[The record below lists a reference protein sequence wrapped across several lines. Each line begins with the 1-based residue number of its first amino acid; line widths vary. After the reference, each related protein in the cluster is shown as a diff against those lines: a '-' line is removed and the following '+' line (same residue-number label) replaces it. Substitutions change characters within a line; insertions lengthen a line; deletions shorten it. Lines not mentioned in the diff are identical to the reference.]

1 MTFKNSPVSKNTAT
15 SLQSINRRWFIVLLT
30 VVIAIAGIIYF
41 LINKSDTVELSSK
54 PSVTSEKSLSNAKFI
69 GSESCAG
76 CHQKEY
82 KAWQTSQHSKAM
94 QHADAKTVL
103 GDFNNVEFTYKGIT
117 STFTQRDGNFYVRTD
132 GADGKLTEFK
142 ISYTFGLDPL
152 QQYLIE
158 FPDGRMQ
165 ALSIAWDA
173 RTKEQGGQRWFH
185 LYPNEKIDFEDE
197 LHWTKRSQNW
207 NYMCADCHSTDV
219 KKNYDEAS
227 NTYKTTWKEIT
238 VGCEACHGPGSEHKQ
253 QAKVKG
259 KEYTGGNLT
268 AQFIERNSV
277 AWAINPA
284 TGNAVRSTPRTSD
297 AEMQICAQCHSRRG
311 QIADGY
317 LPGMNFHDYY
327 RAATLAP
334 GLYHADGQQLDEVF
348 IWGSFEQSRM
358 NQAGV
363 TCSDCHDPHTQ
374 KLKAEGNA
382 VCAGCHLPSKYDA
395 ESHHRHN
402 QGSTGA
408 QCANCHMPETTY
420 MVIDPRRDHSLRIPR
435 PDISVTT
442 GSPNACNS
450 CHRENDATWAADAI
464 KSWGVTQSKGYQ
476 QFSGAFHAA
485 AVNSPDANVQLANVA
500 TGLIHPAIARAG
512 ALELL
517 ANYPTQ
523 MSAFSATK
531 ALYDTDPVVRRAAIT
546 AMQNLPAEQK
556 RTQLMPLLKDPIRTV
571 RIEAA
576 SALVDSMMGAT
587 PEQMQAFN
595 KASKE
600 YIAAQKFIA
609 DTAEGQSALGGYL
622 ARQGNFAE
630 AEKHMQLAIKLD
642 NRYIPA
648 YVNLADLYRAQ
659 GREADSESSLR
670 RAVAIAPQSAA
681 AHHALGLAIVRQ
693 KKIIEAI
700 VELRKSTQLDTQN
713 TRYAYV
719 LAVAYNS
726 AGQNPAAF
734 SEIRR
739 ALKHNPND
747 LDLLIA
753 GASFAKQ
760 TGETEQ
766 IRFYIQELI
775 NRYPNDPS
783 VRQFVQEFNQ

>member
-1 MTFKNSPVSKNTAT
+1 MNSKNSKSPNNSTA
-15 SLQSINRRWFIVLLT
+15 SINSINRKWI
-30 VVIAIAGIIYF
+30 VVIFAVVIVVVSLTYYF
-41 LINKSDTVELSSK
+41 INQ
-54 PSVTSEKSLSNAKFI
+54 SVVVPTSVAPTKSLANAEFI

-82 KAWQTSQHSKAM
+82 KAWQSSQHAKAM

-103 GDFNNVEFTYKGIT
+103 GNFNNVDFTYNGIT

-142 ISYTFGLDPL
+142 ISYTFGLDPM

-165 ALSIAWDA
+165 ALSIAWDSRA
-173 RTKEQGGQRWFH
+173 ADQGGQRWFH
-185 LYPNEKIDFEDE
+185 LYPNEKIDFADE
-197 LHWTKRSQNW
+197 LHWTKRTQNW

-238 VGCEACHGPGSEHKQ
+238 VGCEACHGPGSEHIK
-253 QAKVKG
+253 QAKVVG
-259 KEYTGGNLT
+259 KDYSGDDLT
-268 AQFIERNSV
+268 VQFIERNSV
-277 AWAINPA
+277 AWAINPT
-284 TGNAVRSTPRTSD
+284 TGNAVRSTAKTTET
-297 AEMQICAQCHSRRG
+297 EMQVCAQCHSRRG

-317 LPGMNFHDYY
+317 RPGMNFHDYY
-327 RAATLAP
+327 RTAALAP

-348 IWGSFEQSRM
+348 ISGSFEQSKM
-358 NQAGV
+358 YKAGV

-395 ESHHRHN
+395 QSHHQHP
-402 QGSTGA
+402 QGSQGA

-420 MVIDPRRDHSLRIPR
+420 MVIDPRRDHSMRIPR
-435 PDISVTT
+435 PDISMIT
-442 GSPNACNS
+442 GAPNACNN
-450 CHRENDATWAADAI
+450 CHRENDAAWAVDAI
-464 KSWGVTQSKGYQ
+464 KSWGVTQPKGFQ

-485 AVNSPDANVQLANVA
+485 AMNSPDANVQLANVA
-500 TGLIHPAIARAG
+500 SNLTHPAIARAG

-523 MSAFSATK
+523 MSVFSATK
-531 ALYDTDPVVRRAAIT
+531 ALNDADPVVRRAAIT
-546 AMQNLPAEQK
+546 ALQNLPAEQK
-556 RTQLMPLLKDPIRTV
+556 RSQLMPLLNDPIRTV

-576 SALVDSMMGAT
+576 SALVDSMLGAM

-595 KASKE
+595 KASAE
-600 YIAAQKFIA
+600 YIVAQKFIA
-609 DTAEGQSALGGYL
+609 DTPEGQSALGGYFT
-622 ARQGNFAE
+622 RQGNFIE
-630 AEKHMQLAIKLD
+630 AEKHMLLALKLD
-642 NRYIPA
+642 DRFIPA
-648 YVNLADLYRAQ
+648 YVNLADLYRIQ
-659 GREADSESSLR
+659 GRETDSESALR
-670 RAVAIAPQSAA
+670 KAIAVAPQSAP
-681 AHHALGLAIVRQ
+681 AHHALGLALVRQ
-693 KKIIEAI
+693 KKIPDAI
-700 VELRKSTQLDTQN
+700 IELRKSTKLDPQN

-719 LAVAYNS
+719 MAVAYNS

-739 ALKHNPND
+739 ALKLNPND

-753 GASFAKQ
+753 GATFAKQ
-760 TGETEQ
+760 TGEIEQ
-766 IRFYIQELI
+766 IRFYVEELI
-775 NRYPNDPS
+775 NRYPNDPG

>member
-1 MTFKNSPVSKNTAT
+1 MTSKNSSVTNQAT
-15 SLQSINRRWFIVLLT
+15 NPIKAIGRLWLIVLLT
-30 VVIAIAGIIYF
+30 VVVVIAVIIYY
-41 LINKSDTVELSSK
+41 LINKPDSAVSSSRLS
-54 PSVTSEKSLSNAKFI
+54 TASEKSLSNAEFI

-82 KAWQTSQHSKAM
+82 KAWQGSQHAKAM
-94 QHADAKTVL
+94 QHANVKTVL
-103 GDFNNVEFTYKGIT
+103 GDFNNVEFTYNGIT
-117 STFTQRDGNFYVRTD
+117 STFSQRDGNFYVRTD
-132 GADGKLTEFK
+132 GVDGELTEFK

-173 RTKEQGGQRWFH
+173 RTKDQGGQRWFH
-185 LYPNEKIDFEDE
+185 LYPNEKINFADE
-197 LHWTKRSQNW
+197 LHWTKRTQNW

-238 VGCEACHGPGSEHKQ
+238 VGCESCHGPGSEHIK

-259 KEYTGGNLT
+259 KEYSGGNLT
-268 AQFIERNSV
+268 AHFIERNSV

-284 TGNAVRSTPRTSD
+284 TGNAVRSAPRTTD
-297 AEMQICAQCHSRRG
+297 VEMQVCAQCHSRRG

-317 LPGMNFHDYY
+317 QPGMNFHDYY
-327 RAATLAP
+327 RAAALAP
-334 GLYHADGQQLDEVF
+334 GLYHADGQQRDEVY
-348 IWGSFEQSRM
+348 IWGSFEQSKM

-374 KLKAEGNA
+374 KMKAEGNA
-382 VCAGCHLPSKYDA
+382 VCAGCHLTSKYDA
-395 ESHHRHN
+395 ESHHRHK
-402 QGSTGA
+402 QESTGS

-450 CHRENDATWAADAI
+450 CHRENDAAWAADAI
-464 KSWGVTQSKGYQ
+464 KSWGVTQSNGYQ

-485 AVNSPDANVQLANVA
+485 TVNSTDANVQLANVA

-531 ALYDTDPVVRRAAIT
+531 ALSDANPVVRRSAIT

-556 RTQLMPLLKDPIRTV
+556 RTQLLPLLKDPIRTV
-571 RIEAA
+571 RMEAA
-576 SALVDSMMGAT
+576 STLVDAMLGAT
-587 PEQMQAFN
+587 PEQIQAFN
-595 KASKE
+595 KASAE

-609 DTAEGQSALGGYL
+609 DTAEGQSSLGGYL

-630 AEKHMQLAIKLD
+630 AEKHMQLAIKLEY
-642 NRYIPA
+642 RYIPA
-648 YVNLADLYRAQ
+648 YVNLADLYRLQ
-659 GREADSESSLR
+659 GRDAESESSLR
-670 RAVAIAPQSAA
+670 RAVVIAPQSAP
-681 AHHALGLAIVRQ
+681 AHHALGLALVRE
-693 KKIIEAI
+693 KKIPEAI
-700 VELRKSTQLDTQN
+700 VELRKSTQLDKQN

-726 AGQNPAAF
+726 VGQNPAAL

-739 ALKHNPND
+739 ALQQNPND

-753 GASFAKQ
+753 GATFAKQ
-760 TGETEQ
+760 TGEIEQ